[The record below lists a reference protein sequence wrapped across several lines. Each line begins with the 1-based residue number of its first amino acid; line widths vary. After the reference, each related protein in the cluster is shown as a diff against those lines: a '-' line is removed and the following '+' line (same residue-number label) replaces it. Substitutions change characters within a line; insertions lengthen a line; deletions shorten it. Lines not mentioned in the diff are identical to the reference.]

1 MSDLDETL
9 PVHPYTGLTA
19 IGLRRNGAP
28 IWPVMGAAPDDE
40 PGDDEPDET
49 GDDTGDGDEDKPLGP
64 QGEKALQAEKDKRKQ
79 AAAKARAAEAENA
92 KLKAELEKLR
102 GDGSKD
108 GKKDDGPS
116 AEDIKAEARKEAQAE
131 VLRERA
137 LDKVEAKAAKLF
149 ADPEDARALL
159 ADKVDEFIDGT
170 QIDLDAIT
178 EALEELLKRKPHL
191 AAQGGKRFEGSADQ
205 GSRKGGTRPAQ
216 LTRADL
222 DRMNPDE
229 IVAAKQ
235 KGQFDELLGIKR

>member
-49 GDDTGDGDEDKPLGP
+49 GDDTGEGDEDKPLGP

-102 GDGSKD
+102 GDG

-116 AEDIKAEARKEAQAE
+116 AEELKAEARKEAQAE
-131 VLRERA
+131 VLKERA
-137 LDKVEAKAAKLF
+137 LDKLETKAAKLF

-159 ADKVDEFIDGT
+159 ASHVDDFIDDGK
-170 QIDLDAIT
+170 IDEDAIKS
-178 EALEELLKRKPHL
+178 ALEDLLKRKPHL
-191 AAQGGKRFEGSADQ
+191 AATAQRFSGSAD
-205 GSRKGGTRPAQ
+205 GGARKGSGKPAQ
-216 LTRADL
+216 VTEQQLKT
-222 DRMNPDE
+222 MTPDE
-229 IVAAKQ
+229 IVKARLD
-235 KGQFDELLGIKR
+235 GRLNDLMGVS